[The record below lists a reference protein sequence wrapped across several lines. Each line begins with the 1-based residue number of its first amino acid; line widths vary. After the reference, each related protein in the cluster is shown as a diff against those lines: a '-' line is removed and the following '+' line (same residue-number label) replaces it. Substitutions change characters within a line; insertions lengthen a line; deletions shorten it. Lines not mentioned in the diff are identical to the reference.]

1 MRFIILLLLL
11 SITIEQGIFLS
22 KYYFEDY
29 YKYEKCDKLEI
40 NIPFQIIVP
49 PLFIILLILHN
60 NISKIKTSIVNKLIW
75 IILFGYMGL
84 SGWLIFI
91 LRKNNDLCNK
101 YLRNEK
107 FNHWLGCLFIVGTSI
122 IIILYVFKQ
131 IISNLI

>member
-84 SGWLIFI
+84 LGWLIFI
-91 LRKNNDLCNK
+91 LRK
-101 YLRNEK
+101 
-107 FNHWLGCLFIVGTSI
+107 LGI
-122 IIILYVFKQ
+122 
-131 IISNLI
+131 